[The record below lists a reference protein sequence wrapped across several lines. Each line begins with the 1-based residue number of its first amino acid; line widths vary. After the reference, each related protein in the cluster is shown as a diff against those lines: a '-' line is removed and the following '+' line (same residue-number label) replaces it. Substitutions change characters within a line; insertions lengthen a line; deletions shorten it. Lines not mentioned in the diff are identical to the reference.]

1 MTLAFPK
8 PTPRPKEKPKGL
20 QRSRME
26 KKLPRRLDDPGQND
40 TAYRKFVVR
49 LGYCCA
55 ASLPGASRCSGP
67 IQPAHMTL
75 SANEKGFGMKT
86 HDRQCV
92 PLCQRH
98 HREADNERQPGTIFF
113 EKTKPE
119 RYAAIDT
126 NLAATPED
134 RDAALAFAELGLGRL
149 VDDDGVRFR
158 WDPGPAPRDED
169 MAAAAREVDAL
180 TPGSPPIAAEDT

>member
-1 MTLAFPK
+1 MMFPK
-8 PTPRPKEKPKGL
+8 PLPRPKEKPKGL

-26 KKLPRRLDDPGQND
+26 ERLPRRLDDPDQND

-75 SANEKGFGMKT
+75 SANEKGTSLKT
-86 HDRQCV
+86 NDRQVV
-92 PLCQRH
+92 PLCAKH

-113 EKTKPE
+113 GKTKPE
-119 RYAAIDT
+119 RYEIAREWVEET
-126 NLAATPED
+126 QLAATPTADD
-134 RDAALAFAELGLGRL
+134 RESALDLQDMGLGRI
-149 VDDDGVRFR
+149 VDGDGGR
-158 WDPGPAPRDED
+158 WTWEPGPVREE
-169 MAAAAREVDAL
+169 AA
-180 TPGSPPIAAEDT
+180 